1 MWTGLSG
8 LSSLQWLC
16 LRWLEALPVA
26 CLAPLTNLVVL
37 QLKAITRP
45 PGGYSNHHH
54 RQHVDHVLCLSCPPM
69 LMLPWLPVACLAP
82 LTKLVLQLETITRLL
97 G

>member
-1 MWTGLSG
+1 MWAGLSG
-8 LSSLQWLC
+8 LTSLQLWADTCLLLLLQVLKLDCGRQDPPPEMWAGLSGLTSLQWLC

-45 PGGYSNHHH
+45 PGEL
-54 RQHVDHVLCLSCPPM
+54 V
-69 LMLPWLPVACLAP
+69 LMLLWQVC
-82 LTKLVLQLETITRLL
+82 V
-97 G
+97 